1 MDFPINSRAS
11 SVNSPQVAELVGKGI
26 GDQKRPLSINSISGR
41 LSEQVLTARATLA
54 VQAMTPHQLNQYLDT
69 SGFNESESQAMMA
82 LFMAAVA
89 RQEKEAPDGAE
100 KDPVNALM
108 SFDPSAWEKHVGVL
122 VAAIVAVNIA
132 RKSSAELSGK
142 FTQMAYEAAIAQGVA
157 IMAGGEAAMWAA
169 VSGAVVAAT
178 MSVAGATLSL
188 RGQSQKHT
196 DIKTNKTDAAKF
208 DAQAQQMRVDLKTRP
223 AAMTASGP
231 KQVMGTN
238 TKGELTTVE
247 LQGGSS
253 KFDPS
258 ERAALESNIRDAVA
272 HAKDARMKSAL
283 QAKTYERNLTVGGAI
298 SSMAMMTSSGLSAI
312 LRLQEYSQRQS
323 EVLHQS
329 GQSLNNAVSDVA
341 NQSVNENT
349 ALISKMLDAIQQLVD
364 SRGSTMST
372 MAAARA

>member
-1 MDFPINSRAS
+1 MRLSINSPAAS
-11 SVNSPQVAELVGKGI
+11 GIKPQVAEVPGKVI
-26 GDQKRPLSINSISGR
+26 VEQKQPMSISGISGR
-41 LSEQVLTARATLA
+41 LDAQVLMSREAQA
-54 VQAMTPHQLNQYLDT
+54 VQAMPPQQLNQYLDT
-69 SGFNESESQAMMA
+69 SGFSETESQAMMA
-82 LFMAAVA
+82 LFLAAVVH
-89 RQEKEAPDGAE
+89 QEKEGPEGAE
-100 KDPVNALM
+100 KDPVSALM
-108 SFDPSAWEKHVGVL
+108 SFDPGAWEKHIGVL

-223 AAMTASGP
+223 AVMTASGP
-231 KQVMGTN
+231 KQVTGTN
-238 TKGELTTVE
+238 AKGELTTVE
-247 LQGGSS
+247 LQGGSG
-253 KFDPS
+253 KLDPS
-258 ERAALESNIRDAVA
+258 ERAALESNIRETVA
-272 HAKDARMKSAL
+272 QAKDARMKSAL

-329 GQSLNNAVSDVA
+329 EQSQNKAVSDNA
-341 NQSVNENT
+341 NQSVNEDT
-349 ALISKMLDAIQQLVD
+349 ALVSKMLDAIQQLVD
-364 SRGSTMST
+364 GRGSTINNIAT
-372 MAAARA
+372 ARA

>member
-1 MDFPINSRAS
+1 MTSPIDSPATSRI
-11 SVNSPQVAELVGKGI
+11 NPQVAEVPGKVI
-26 GDQKRPLSINSISGR
+26 VEQKQPTSISGISGR
-41 LSEQVLTARATLA
+41 LDAQVLMARPTQA
-54 VQAMTPHQLNQYLDT
+54 VEAMTPQQLNRYLDS
-69 SGFNESESQAMMA
+69 SGFSESESQAMMA
-82 LFMAAVA
+82 LFLAAVVY
-89 RQEKEAPDGAE
+89 QEKAGPEGAE
-100 KDPVNALM
+100 KDPVRDLM
-108 SFDPSAWEKHVGVL
+108 SFDPGAWEKHIGVL

-157 IMAGGEAAMWAA
+157 IMAGGEAAMWSA

-188 RGQSQKHT
+188 RGQSQKHA

-223 AAMTASGP
+223 AVMTASGP
-231 KQVMGTN
+231 KQVTGTN

-247 LQGGSS
+247 LQGGS
-253 KFDPS
+253 KLDPS

-272 HAKDARMKSAL
+272 QAKDACMKSAL

-298 SSMAMMTSSGLSAI
+298 SSMAMMISSGLSAI

-329 GQSLNNAVSDVA
+329 GQSLNKAVSDVA
-341 NQSVNENT
+341 NQSINENT